1 MNDSRYYDT
10 IERWNTE
17 DPLGEWRSI
26 LVKGAQ
32 LGMIETPLMTV
43 LTETEIVIIDN
54 GFENLIFVL
63 DTQTNKCKVSTEE
76 LGILLDLDSL
86 P

>member
-1 MNDSRYYDT
+1 
-10 IERWNTE
+10 
-17 DPLGEWRSI
+17 
-26 LVKGAQ
+26 
-32 LGMIETPLMTV
+32 MIETPLMTV